1 MSSEPRETRPAATAQ
16 SGASPRPGSFEPDAP
31 LISNWLQFLPDGTLE
46 VYTGKVEIGQN
57 IRTSLAQCVAEE
69 LCLPPDAIQMVM
81 ADTDRTPYD
90 MGTVGSRTTPVMA
103 ARLRAVAAS
112 TRELLLDMAAER
124 WNVPREQ
131 IRVDNGQIFHAP
143 TQRSMALGELVG
155 GKKLAHPYDLH
166 APTTPAEGWS
176 IAGASL
182 SKVDARLIVTGQRR
196 YTPDLDRPGMQ
207 FGKVLRS
214 PSIGATLV
222 SLDSS
227 AAEALPDVVVVHDG
241 NFVGVVAPDRAQAT
255 RALAALHAE
264 WQSSAQVA
272 QAELFEHLRNTPAPP
287 AEPGRFGGPQ
297 TLTEGS
303 LAEGRAQA
311 KHTLTQRYTNAYI
324 AHAPME
330 PRAAVAEW
338 NDGKLTVWTGTQRP
352 FGVRTELAQAF
363 ELAEDQ
369 VRVIVPDTG
378 GGFGGKHFGDAAVEA
393 ARLAKAASKPVKLI
407 WTREEEFSW
416 AYLRPAGVI
425 EVASAVDDTGHIV
438 AWEFHNYNSG
448 AAGIRMPYTVAHQHI
463 EYHPSVSPLR
473 QGSYRALAATAN
485 NFARESHMD
494 EIAHH
499 LGVDPLQFRLDNL
512 ENERLRAVL
521 EAAAEA
527 FDWHAKP
534 APGHGIGIAC
544 GTEKGSYVAT
554 CAEVATGASLNDLK
568 IMRVVVAFECGAIV
582 NPNGLQN
589 QVVGAVIQ
597 GLGGALYEA
606 ITFADGTITS
616 DRFSRYRVPRFG
628 DIPPIEVVLLDR
640 KDLPSEGAGETPI
653 IAIAPAISNAIFAAT
668 STRLRSLPLLQES
681 S

>member
-1 MSSEPRETRPAATAQ
+1 MSSDQRETRPAATAQ

-31 LISNWLQFLPDGTLE
+31 LISDWLQFQPDGTLE

-69 LCLPPDAIQMVM
+69 LCLPLESIQLVM

-112 TRELLLDMAAER
+112 LRELVKGMAAAR
-124 WNVPREQ
+124 WNVPRDQ
-131 IRVDNGQIFHAP
+131 IRIDNGQIFHAP
-143 TQRSMALGELVG
+143 TQHALTFGELVG
-155 GKKLAHPYDLH
+155 GQRLAQPYDLD

-182 SKVDARLIVTGQRR
+182 AKVDGRAIVTGQRR
-196 YTPDLDRPGMQ
+196 YTPDLERSGMQ
-207 FGKVLRS
+207 FGKVLRP
-214 PSIGATLV
+214 PSFGATLV
-222 SLDSS
+222 ALDSS
-227 AAEALPDVVVVHDG
+227 QAEALAHVTVVRDG
-241 NFVGVVAPDRAQAT
+241 DFVGVVAPDRAQAT
-255 RALAALHAE
+255 HALAALHAE
-264 WQSSAQVA
+264 WSTGTHLSQDA
-272 QAELFEHLRNTPAPP
+272 LFDHLRHTPAP
-287 AEPGRFGGPQ
+287 AQEPGRFGGPQ
-297 TLTEGS
+297 ASTEGS
-303 LAEGRAQA
+303 LATGRALA

-338 NDGKLTVWTGTQRP
+338 NADKLTVWTGTQRP
-352 FGVRTELAQAF
+352 FGVRSELAQVF
-363 ELAEDQ
+363 ELPEDQ

-378 GGFGGKHFGDAAVEA
+378 GGYGGKHFGDAAVEA
-393 ARLAKAASKPVKLI
+393 ARLAKAAGKPVKLI
-407 WTREEEFSW
+407 WTREEEFTW

-425 EVASAVDDTGHIV
+425 EVASAVDTEGRIV

-448 AAGIRMPYTVAHQHI
+448 AAGIRTPYAVAHQHV
-463 EYHPSVSPLR
+463 EYHPSLSPLR

-494 EIAHH
+494 EIAHY
-499 LGVDPLQFRLDNL
+499 LGVNPLQFRLNNL
-512 ENERLRAVL
+512 QNERLRAVL
-521 EAAAEA
+521 QAAAEA
-527 FDWHAKP
+527 FDWQSKP
-534 APGHGIGIAC
+534 ASDHGFGIAC

-554 CAEVATGASLNDLK
+554 CVEVATGASLNDLS
-568 IMRVVVAFECGAIV
+568 IARVVVAFECGAIV
-582 NPNGLQN
+582 NPNGLHN

-597 GLGGALYEA
+597 GLGGALHEA
-606 ITFADGTITS
+606 ITFAEGRITS
-616 DRFSRYRVPRFG
+616 DRFSRYRVPRFA

-653 IAIAPAISNAIFAAT
+653 IAIAPAIGNAIFAAT
-668 STRLRSLPLLQES
+668 AQRLCSLPLLADA
-681 S
+681 